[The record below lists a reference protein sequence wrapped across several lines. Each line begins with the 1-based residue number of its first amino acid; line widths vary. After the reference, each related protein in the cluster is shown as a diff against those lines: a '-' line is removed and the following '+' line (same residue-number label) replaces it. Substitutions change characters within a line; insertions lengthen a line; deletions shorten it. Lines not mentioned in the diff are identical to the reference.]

1 MAQCLEVG
9 CEEENNVGLE
19 KNSAILETVE
29 KKRGKRGKGKLGDNK
44 VRIKVLK
51 GQSNYFRPCEN

>member
-29 KKRGKRGKGKLGDNK
+29 KKEESK
-44 VRIKVLK
+44 VE
-51 GQSNYFRPCEN
+51 GN

>member
-29 KKRGKRGKGKLGDNK
+29 KKKRKA
-44 VRIKVLK
+44 R
-51 GQSNYFRPCEN
+51 